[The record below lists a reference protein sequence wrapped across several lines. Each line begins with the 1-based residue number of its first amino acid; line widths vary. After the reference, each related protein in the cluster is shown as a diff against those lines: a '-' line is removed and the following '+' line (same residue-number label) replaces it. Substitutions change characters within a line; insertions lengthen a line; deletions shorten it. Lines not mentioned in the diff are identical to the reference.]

1 MKISNPVFVIIAVIL
16 SILLL
21 PCYSLAQTSSALPG
35 TASALSGTV
44 REAESNE
51 AVIGVSVFLTRDTAA
66 KAQGNVPASAIVR
79 GARTNK
85 VGFFSL
91 PDVPEGSYF
100 LVVRG
105 VGYAT
110 LVRRVQ
116 IPQDRSLPITL
127 SRQSTKLGQVT
138 VRATGDLREAVQ
150 TISRVDIQAETI
162 ARLPSF
168 GGQKDV
174 FRALQLLPG
183 VQTASELSSGLYVR
197 GGSPDQNLTLLD
209 GALIYNPTHLAGF
222 FSTFNA
228 DAIQDIRLY
237 KGAFP
242 AEYGGRL
249 SSVIDLTMREGTAKR
264 VKGNVTFSTIIA
276 EANVEG
282 PIVSSNA
289 TFMLSGRRMILD
301 WLVEA
306 QKALTDNIPQDA
318 PLPLYYFYDVN
329 AKLSYKLSDNDRIFL
344 SLYNGRDNLG
354 FDASGLNL
362 GLGWGNLSGNLR
374 WAHVVSPSLFTN
386 FSLIYTKYDYGTSL
400 TAPLGR
406 SRLRFST
413 VSEIEDWTAKAEA
426 QWTPTADHSLK
437 AGFELIR
444 HAFRNTV
451 GTRIEPAAVGIGTS
465 ETDGRLTSLEAGLFA
480 QDEWQVTERLLVNL
494 GFRASWFQAGA
505 RWNIEP
511 RLSAGYALTDDV
523 RLTASFSVVNQ
534 YLHLLSRNDISLPS
548 DIWLPATDEI
558 LPARALQYTLGAE
571 MPLFDG
577 ELKFSAEAYY
587 KTMQNLY
594 EYRDGTLLNTLNL
607 SRLSEQ
613 LTSGVGEGYGV
624 ELLLERKSGAL
635 TGWLGY
641 TLSWAQRTFPELNG
655 GRAFSPR
662 YDRRHNIALAL
673 SYVLDDQWEF
683 GATWT
688 FVSGQPI
695 TLPAGQ
701 ANIPDITGTSLQGSQ
716 VSLQAPSPTYYFAE
730 RNGSRMTPFHKLDIS
745 ATIRT
750 VILFFPG
757 EYYISIYNVYNNMNP
772 FAWIISTETVPNAPG
787 VAKPVVQQL
796 TIFPILPTV
805 GMRIRF

>member
-1 MKISNPVFVIIAVIL
+1 MTMTIHNTACILIILAFTTAVF
-16 SILLL
+16 
-21 PCYSLAQTSSALPG
+21 AQEQPPHT
-35 TASALSGTV
+35 LSGSI

-51 AVIGVSVFLTRDTAA
+51 AVIGVSVFLTRDTSA
-66 KAQGNVPASAIVR
+66 KAQTSAILR

-91 PDVPEGSYF
+91 LDVPEGAYF

-110 LVRRVQ
+110 LIRRVS
-116 IPQDRSLPITL
+116 IPEEKPLSLTL
-127 SRQSTKLGQVT
+127 SRQTATLGQVT

-150 TISRVDIQAETI
+150 SISRVDIQAETI

-183 VQTASELSSGLYVR
+183 IQTASELSSGLYVR

-209 GALIYNPTHLAGF
+209 GALIYNPSHLAGF

-228 DAIQDIRLY
+228 DALQDIRLY

-249 SSVIDLTMREGTAKR
+249 SSVIDLTMREGSAKR
-264 VKGNVTFSTIIA
+264 VKGNATLSTIIA
-276 EANVEG
+276 EANLEG

-318 PLPLYYFYDVN
+318 PLPLYYFYDIN
-329 AKLSYKLSDNDRIFL
+329 AKLSYKLSDQDRIFL

-354 FDASGLNL
+354 FDASGLSL

-386 FSLIYTKYDYGTSL
+386 FSLIYTKYDYTTSIA
-400 TAPLGR
+400 APLGR

-413 VSEIEDWTAKAEA
+413 LSQIEDWTLKAEA
-426 QWTPTADHSLK
+426 AWNPSAAHSIK
-437 AGFELIR
+437 TGIEAIR
-444 HAFRNTV
+444 HTFRNTV
-451 GTRIEPAAVGIGTS
+451 GTRIEPSAVGIGTS
-465 ETDGRLTSLEAGLFA
+465 ETDGQLTGTEAGLFA
-480 QDEWQVTERLLVNL
+480 QDEWQVSERLLLNL
-494 GFRASWFQAGA
+494 GFRASWFQAGG
-505 RWNIEP
+505 RFNIEP

-534 YLHLLSRNDISLPS
+534 YVHLLSRNDISLPS
-548 DIWLPATDEI
+548 DIWLPATQDI

-571 MPLFDG
+571 MPLLDG

-594 EYRDGTLLNTLNL
+594 EYREGAVLNTLNIN
-607 SRLSEQ
+607 RLSDQ
-613 LTSGVGEGYGV
+613 LTSGSGEGYGV
-624 ELLLERKSGAL
+624 EFLLEKKSGAL

-641 TLSWAQRTFPELNG
+641 TLSWAQRTFLELNG
-655 GRAFSPR
+655 GRAFAPR

-673 SYVLDDQWEF
+673 TYVLDDQWEF

-701 ANIPDITGTSLQGSQ
+701 ANLPDITGTSLQTG
-716 VSLQAPSPTYYFAE
+716 AGGNPTPSYYFTE
-730 RNGSRMTPFHKLDIS
+730 RNGSRMTPFHKLDLS

-750 VILFFPG
+750 VIFIFPG
-757 EYYISIYNVYNNMNP
+757 EYYISIYNAYNNMNP
-772 FAWIISTETVPNAPG
+772 FAWIISTQTSPDAPG
-787 VAKPVVQQL
+787 MAKPVVQQL

-805 GMRIRF
+805 GMRIKF

>member
-1 MKISNPVFVIIAVIL
+1 MTALIL
-16 SILLL
+16 ILLAFASTL
-21 PCYSLAQTSSALPG
+21 CAQTAH
-35 TASALSGTV
+35 TLSGTV
-44 REAESNE
+44 REAETGE
-51 AVIGVSVFLTRDTAA
+51 AAIGVSVFLTRDTAA
-66 KAQGNVPASAIVR
+66 KGQISAQANAIVR
-79 GARTNK
+79 GTRTNK

-91 PDVPEGSYF
+91 TDVPEGAYF

-110 LVRRVQ
+110 LVRPVVLPERQ
-116 IPQDRSLPITL
+116 PLSLTL
-127 SRQSTKLGQVT
+127 SRQTATLGQVT
-138 VRATGDLREAVQ
+138 VRAVGDLREAVQ
-150 TISRVDIQAETI
+150 SISRVDIQAATI

-237 KGAFP
+237 KGTFP

-249 SSVIDLTMREGTAKR
+249 SSVIDLTMREGNAKR
-264 VKGNVTFSTIIA
+264 VKGNATLSTIIA
-276 EANVEG
+276 EANLEG

-318 PLPLYYFYDVN
+318 PLPLYYFYDIN
-329 AKLSYKLSDNDRIFL
+329 AKLSYKFSDDDRIFL

-354 FDASGLNL
+354 FDANGLTL

-386 FSLIYTKYDYGTSL
+386 FSLIYTKYDYRTSI

-406 SRLRFST
+406 SRLTFQALSQ
-413 VSEIEDWTAKAEA
+413 IEDWTAKAEA
-426 QWTPTADHSLK
+426 TWNPDANHSLK
-437 AGFELIR
+437 AGVEAIHHR
-444 HAFRNTV
+444 FRNTV
-451 GTRIEPAAVGIGTS
+451 GNRIEPSAVGIGTV
-465 ETDGRLTSLEAGLFA
+465 ETDGTLSSIEAGIFA
-480 QDEWQVTERLLVNL
+480 QDEWQVSERLLANL
-494 GFRASWFQAGA
+494 GFRASWFQAGG
-505 RWNIEP
+505 RFNIEP

-534 YLHLLSRNDISLPS
+534 YVHLLSRNDISLPS
-548 DIWLPATDEI
+548 DIWLPATQDI
-558 LPARALQYTLGAE
+558 LPARAFQYTFGAE
-571 MPLFDG
+571 TTLFGG
-577 ELKFSAEAYY
+577 EIKCSVEGYY

-594 EYRDGTLLNTLNL
+594 EYRDGTLLNTLDVN
-607 SRLSEQ
+607 RLSDQ
-613 LTSGVGEGYGV
+613 LTSGSGEGYGV
-624 ELLLERKSGAL
+624 EFLVEKKSGAL

-673 SYVLDDQWEF
+673 TYVLDDQWEF

-701 ANIPDITGTSLQGSQ
+701 ANIPDISGTSLRGAPASN
-716 VSLQAPSPTYYFAE
+716 QAPSPSYYFTG
-730 RNGSRMTPFHKLDIS
+730 RNDSRMTPFHKLDLS

-750 VILFFPG
+750 VIFIFPG
-757 EYYISIYNVYNNMNP
+757 EYYISIYNAYNNMNP
-772 FAWIISTETVPNAPG
+772 FAWIITTETKPGAPTT
-787 VAKPVVQQL
+787 AQPVVQQL

-805 GMRIRF
+805 GMRIKF